1 MASWQKV
8 KSIIRVSTL
17 LTSLWFISMSA
28 AFAVPAYSG
37 HPDDPTYNTYAS
49 LPSNNTDQQ
58 QADPLVPGDGST
70 ANGVNPGDNFDAQ
83 PAATGTADQG
93 PGHNF
98 PVGNGNDRTMVRVF
112 HTNSR
117 GEREVT
123 TIRPDQLLDDELNR
137 IEGILGINM
146 RSGEALIETTATP
159 QQLEQLNEVLA
170 PYPQYDMNGDKKKI
184 NRDAP
189 GQNYPKTTSLYG
201 LTSDHPL
208 PTVWSFSRYL
218 VIAGVV
224 LATIFMALACY
235 SMVVGSPYAGNRVIA
250 CAAGLMMLLSAYTIW
265 KIVQMNT
272 FKANSND
279 PPQVRHG
286 ATDAQVQD
294 AFMFRPDTPTIPGGN
309 ATTGNRQG
317 LPVAPLANAKNDGG
331 NAQNVNNGFNNG
343 FPNGNDPNGTFNVND
358 PIFNNGF
365 PNGNDPNGTFNVND
379 PIFTNNNPAV
389 VN

>member
-1 MASWQKV
+1 MASLKKEI
-8 KSIIRVSTL
+8 KSIIKVSTL
-17 LTSLWFISMSA
+17 LTSVWFISVSQVFA
-28 AFAVPAYSG
+28 APAYQG
-37 HPDDPTYNTYAS
+37 QPGDPTYNTYAA

-58 QADPLVPGDGST
+58 QANALVPGDGST
-70 ANGVNPGDNFDAQ
+70 PNGVTPGDNYNAQ
-83 PAATGTADQG
+83 PATTGTADTG
-93 PGHNF
+93 PGHNL
-98 PVGNGNDRTMVRVF
+98 PVGTGNDRTMVRVF

-201 LTSDHPL
+201 FSSDHPL
-208 PTVWSFSRYL
+208 PTVWTFSRYL

-224 LATIFMALACY
+224 LATVFMSLACY

-272 FKANSND
+272 FRANSND
-279 PPQVRHG
+279 PPQVRQG

-294 AFMFRPDTPTIPGGN
+294 AFMFRPDVPATPNGN
-309 ATTGNRQG
+309 TTTGNRQG
-317 LPVAPLANAKNDGG
+317 VPVVPLGNAKNGGG
-331 NAQNVNNGFNNG
+331 NNQTV
-343 FPNGNDPNGTFNVND
+343 NGNANNGTFNVND
-358 PIFNNGF
+358 PIFNNGN
-365 PNGNDPNGTFNVND
+365 NGTSNGTFNVND
-379 PIFTNNNPAV
+379 PIFTNNNPV
-389 VN
+389 TVN

>member
-1 MASWQKV
+1 MASLRLHKV
-8 KSIIRVSTL
+8 KSIIKVSTL
-17 LTSLWFISMSA
+17 LTSVWFMSMSA
-28 AFAVPAYSG
+28 VFAVPAYQG
-37 HPDDPTYNTYAS
+37 HPEDPTYNTYAA

-58 QADPLVPGDGST
+58 QADALVPGDGST
-70 ANGVNPGDNFDAQ
+70 PNGVAPGEYSDAP

-98 PVGNGNDRTMVRVF
+98 PVGTGNDRTMVRVF

-208 PTVWSFSRYL
+208 PTVWTFSRYL

-224 LATIFMALACY
+224 LATVFMSLACY

-279 PPQVRHG
+279 PPQVRQG

-294 AFMFRPDTPTIPGGN
+294 AFMYRPDIPATPGGN

-317 LPVAPLANAKNDGG
+317 LPVAPLANAKNGGG
-331 NAQNVNNGFNNG
+331 NAQNVNNNQ
-343 FPNGNDPNGTFNVND
+343 TFNVND

-365 PNGNDPNGTFNVND
+365 PNGNNPNGTFNVND
-379 PIFTNNNPAV
+379 PIFTQNNPTT

>member
-1 MASWQKV
+1 
-8 KSIIRVSTL
+8 
-17 LTSLWFISMSA
+17 MSANA
-28 AFAVPAYSG
+28 AFAAPAYSG

-58 QADPLVPGDGST
+58 QADALVPGSGSY
-70 ANGVNPGDNFDAQ
+70 APGVTPGDNYDAQ
-83 PAATGTADQG
+83 PATSGTADQG

-98 PVGNGNDRTMVRVF
+98 PVGNGSDRTMVRVF

-117 GEREVT
+117 GEREAT

-159 QQLEQLNEVLA
+159 QQIEQLNEVLA
-170 PYPQYDMNGDKKKI
+170 PYPQYDLNGDKKKI

-224 LATIFMALACY
+224 LATIFMSLACY

-250 CAAGLMMLLSAYTIW
+250 CAAGLMMLLSAYTIY

-279 PPQVRHG
+279 PPQIRHG
-286 ATDAQVQD
+286 ATDAKVQD
-294 AFMFRPDTPTIPGGN
+294 AFMYRPDTPTIPGGN
-309 ATTGNRQG
+309 TTTGNRQG

-331 NAQNVNNGFNNG
+331 NAQNVNNNG
-343 FPNGNDPNGTFNVND
+343 QFNVND

-365 PNGNDPNGTFNVND
+365 PTGNDPNGTFNVND
-379 PIFTNNNPAV
+379 PIFTQNNPTT